1 MVTIRKLEEGESDSP
16 DPRDLELEQ
25 LRAEVSGLSA
35 LVRRVLSEREVTA
48 AQTIAEREK
57 AAPMLEP
64 VETERER
71 IMAAWRAEPKVQIFI
86 APDDND
92 KRAAAALVA
101 KGLPSE
107 FPPMVFQVNGVQLA
121 VPKGKPTTVPESIA
135 ALYSYMLDPWSARGI
150 VKPYTFEEAEARLGV

>member
-1 MVTIRKLEEGESDSP
+1 MPRDEQPGASAP
-16 DPRDLELEQ
+16 DPRDIELEQ

-35 LVRRVLSEREVTA
+35 LVRRVLSEREVTV
-48 AQTIAEREK
+48 AEKEK
-57 AAPMLEP
+57 AAPALEP

-71 IMAAWRAEPKVQIFI
+71 IMAAWRSEPKVQIFI

-101 KGLPSE
+101 RGLPSE

-121 VPKGKPTTVPESIA
+121 VPKGKPTAVPESIA

-150 VKPYTFEEAEARLGV
+150 VRPITFDEAEARLGV